1 MTHNA
6 ETEVENY
13 LLEGH
18 SFEEF
23 ATEVAR
29 YNALIEEI
37 SYDCPKVFLIFF
49 FSLFAFSF
57 SCTYFTEF
65 ISRQNRQNNS
75 LKECVFVNSAFKIQC
90 HIVKNTF
97 LQTALKTSVNNF
109 RF

>member
-49 FSLFAFSF
+49 LKYSAILSKIHSYRLLFGRFF
-57 SCTYFTEF
+57 PLGKLPL
-65 ISRQNRQNNS
+65 I
-75 LKECVFVNSAFKIQC
+75 
-90 HIVKNTF
+90 
-97 LQTALKTSVNNF
+97 TSVF
-109 RF
+109 RHAEYVIGKNINRK